1 MGKLWLTVIAMIAW
15 FMAGVYRGAQGE
27 LTDGTS
33 SASLVSPAPA
43 ASGGQQPAGGQGS
56 ETPPSS
62 SQPAAPSLPPLSGV
76 EGFTLQHEGE
86 TRNYFLPS
94 FEYAGIA
101 DTNALET
108 VGHHRTNFASALI
121 LNLDLQQVKR
131 TSQFNLDYIGGEQLY
146 TYPLT
151 FGTPQESRF
160 AFGYH
165 SLNLAEQVWLRRWSF
180 AFLDRLSY
188 LPEAWFGFGGFAG
201 LDTSEGGVGTGLGGG
216 TFGATPILASGLISN
231 ETILTGR
238 TRTFGNLATAEVG
251 YKASAR
257 SDFTLAG
264 GIGNFQYIDSGL
276 LDSNYWFLLAGY
288 NHRLTRRDEIGIIY
302 LDVLLTFHGINN
314 ERLVRGF
321 ELAYGRQV
329 TNRLALKLAAGPL
342 ASSFAKPLGG
352 SVTKGLW
359 STEDSLE
366 YRLRQ
371 SVLTASFTR
380 MVTNGGGVLLGAETS
395 LFTVGINCPLR
406 RRVDGSLNF
415 GYAYNQSL
423 TPLASS
429 TYPAKFATYTAIA
442 SISRQWGKHMSLF
455 ITYTVDRQASNTP
468 ISFSNGAPGAIFW
481 RQMGTI
487 GINVHR
493 RPGLLE
499 AGMPANRSH

>member
-15 FMAGVYRGAQGE
+15 FMAGAYQGAQGE
-27 LTDGTS
+27 LKDGTS
-33 SASLVSPAPA
+33 SASPASAPA
-43 ASGGQQPAGGQGS
+43 GSGGQIPGGEQGA
-56 ETPPSS
+56 ETPPSPA
-62 SQPAAPSLPPLSGV
+62 QPAAPPLPPLSSV

-94 FEYAGIA
+94 FVYAGIA
-101 DTNALET
+101 DTNAQET
-108 VGHHRTNFASALI
+108 VGNHRTDFASALV
-121 LNLDLQQVKR
+121 LNLDLQRLKR
-131 TSQFNLDYIGGEQLY
+131 TSQFNLDYMGGEQLY

-151 FGTPQESRF
+151 FGAPQDSRF

-180 AFLDRLSY
+180 KLFDRFSY

-201 LDTSEGGVGTGLGGG
+201 LDTSEGGVGTGLGGEA
-216 TFGATPILASGLISN
+216 FGAAPILASGLISN

-288 NHRLTRRDEIGIIY
+288 NHRLTRRDEVGIIY
-302 LDVLLTFHGINN
+302 LDMLLTFHGINN

-352 SVTKGLW
+352 SVTNALW

-366 YRLRQ
+366 YQFRR
-371 SVLTASFTR
+371 STLTASFTR
-380 MVTNGGGVLLGAETS
+380 MVTNGAGVLLGAETS
-395 LFTVGINCPLR
+395 LFTVGVSCPLR

-423 TPLASS
+423 APLASAS
-429 TYPAKFATYTAIA
+429 YPAKFATYTANA
-442 SISRQWGKHMSLF
+442 SISRQWGKHLSLF
-455 ITYTVDRQASNTP
+455 ITYMVDRQASNTP
-468 ISFSNGAPGAIFW
+468 ISFSNTTPGTIFW

-487 GINVHR
+487 GINLHR
-493 RPGLLE
+493 RPGSLE
-499 AGMPANRSH
+499 TVMHSNRAH